1 MHNVT
6 YTTTISFDENVSF
19 SFLYQ
24 NCRVTTATDLS
35 SLGRNEVDEDVSGY
49 FIISIDTTIKDFE
62 SVSDAAAHARP
73 MLLIALDILSLFI
86 DRPIT
91 PFESGFGTS
100 YVTADLPIQAEDPRL
115 ILDGD
120 DYSNELKTFL
130 ETLGNAE
137 PNKKRFFYSLMD
149 RWRKAAYM
157 QEESEESQEYDDEAV
172 IAYFHVLELIAEE
185 SVNELTASIKAK
197 IEQSLLDIYSGLM
210 HFEGNYLSGIID
222 QKKTLNN
229 QLILSDLPIA
239 GKILFALQKLGIM
252 SKRLKYFLGN
262 WIKDRNSVAHGRRVY
277 QDRVIFPVPPFFPNA
292 KLIDFSLNTLRT
304 LTAHVICTLMRSEIY
319 NERWAEEHL
328 SLIPTPEEIRDF
340 ISYKRFDELTN
351 DQFTNGEVYSIN
363 PGSISWYLVD
373 KKLNP
378 NVGKLALQKFFTNI
392 DLQNSD
398 QVNQAVVGAVIL
410 ADFTTNEDLQKCQE
424 IIIAAYENR
433 WHPFINLRE
442 LLSFLEYNNHFPKF
456 LEEMIVTKKVR

>member
-130 ETLGNAE
+130 ETLGN
-137 PNKKRFFYSLMD
+137 Y
-149 RWRKAAYM
+149 KAR
-157 QEESEESQEYDDEAV
+157 
-172 IAYFHVLELIAEE
+172 LI
-185 SVNELTASIKAK
+185 
-197 IEQSLLDIYSGLM
+197 
-210 HFEGNYLSGIID
+210 
-222 QKKTLNN
+222 
-229 QLILSDLPIA
+229 
-239 GKILFALQKLGIM
+239 
-252 SKRLKYFLGN
+252 R
-262 WIKDRNSVAHGRRVY
+262 
-277 QDRVIFPVPPFFPNA
+277 
-292 KLIDFSLNTLRT
+292 
-304 LTAHVICTLMRSEIY
+304 
-319 NERWAEEHL
+319 
-328 SLIPTPEEIRDF
+328 
-340 ISYKRFDELTN
+340 
-351 DQFTNGEVYSIN
+351 
-363 PGSISWYLVD
+363 
-373 KKLNP
+373 
-378 NVGKLALQKFFTNI
+378 
-392 DLQNSD
+392 
-398 QVNQAVVGAVIL
+398 
-410 ADFTTNEDLQKCQE
+410 
-424 IIIAAYENR
+424 
-433 WHPFINLRE
+433 
-442 LLSFLEYNNHFPKF
+442 
-456 LEEMIVTKKVR
+456 